1 MTDATKK
8 ASSRLNLFEAFGIEL
23 EYMVVDR
30 ETLQVRPIVADL
42 FAEVTGVPESSDY
55 VDGQVTWSNELV
67 AHVVELKGSE
77 PVRDLRVLPP
87 LFEKALR
94 RIDRTLAAKSAMLL
108 PTAMH
113 PSMDP
118 VTETVLWPYEN
129 HEIYAAFDRVFD
141 CHRHGWANVQSVH
154 LNLPF
159 NGDEQFGALH
169 AAVRLVLPL
178 LPAIAS
184 SSPIVDSQRNGIN
197 DNRLVHYRDHCK
209 EVPSI
214 TGDVVPEPIFD
225 EATYRRDVFERIYR
239 DIAPFDPD
247 GVLGH
252 EFLNARGA
260 IARFDRGSVEIRLMD
275 VQECP
280 MADVAI
286 AAGVTSV
293 VRALVEQSWQSLDWQ
308 KQVETSVLTKV
319 LDDTINQGGRARIED
334 PTLLAAFGMPN
345 KPIRASILWQ
355 NLLERLRQNDTMLD
369 GLFAPLD
376 IIFQHGTLAKRIF
389 RATGKTP
396 SPSDITHV
404 YSEIASCLLRGEP
417 FVP

>member
-1 MTDATKK
+1 MTDTPTTHPG
-8 ASSRLNLFEAFGIEL
+8 RLNLFEAFGVEL

-30 ETLQVRPIVADL
+30 ETLAVKPIVADL
-42 FAEVTGVPESSDY
+42 LADVTGVSGASDY
-55 VDGQVTWSNELV
+55 IDGEVSWSNELV
-67 AHVVELKGSE
+67 SHVVELKATE
-77 PVRDLRVLPP
+77 PVRDMRTLPP
-87 LFEKALR
+87 VFEKALR
-94 RIDRTLAAKSAMLL
+94 RIDRTLAQNSAMLL

-118 VTETVLWPYEN
+118 ATETVLWPHEN
-129 HEIYAAFDRVFD
+129 HEIYDAFNRVFN
-141 CHRHGWANVQSVH
+141 CHTHGWANVQSVH

-178 LPAIAS
+178 LPALAS
-184 SSPIVDSQRNGIN
+184 SSPIVDSKRNGIN
-197 DNRLVHYRDHCK
+197 DNRLVYYRDHCRQ
-209 EVPSI
+209 VPSI
-214 TGDVVPEPIFD
+214 TGDVIPEPIFD
-225 EATYRRDVFERIYR
+225 EATYRREIFERIFA
-239 DIAPFDPD
+239 DIRPHDPD
-247 GVLGH
+247 GILSH

-286 AAGVTSV
+286 AAGVSSV
-293 VRALVEQSWQSLDWQ
+293 VRALVEQTWQPLETQ
-308 KQVETSVLTKV
+308 KTISSALLCQV
-319 LDDTINQGGRARIED
+319 LDETITQGGRARIED
-334 PTLLAAFGMPN
+334 PTFLAVFGFPA

-355 NLLERLRQNDTMLD
+355 NLLERLRKNDSMLD

-389 RATGKTP
+389 RATGA
-396 SPSDITHV
+396 SPSANDLLHV
-404 YSEIASCLLRGEP
+404 YSEIANCLRRGEP

>member
-1 MTDATKK
+1 MTDTTQPRPD
-8 ASSRLNLFEAFGIEL
+8 RLNLFEAFGIEL

-30 ETLQVRPIVADL
+30 ETLAVKPIVADL
-42 FAEVTGVPESSDY
+42 LAEVTGVSGASDY
-55 VDGQVTWSNELV
+55 VDGEVSWSNELV
-67 AHVVELKGSE
+67 SHVVELKATE
-77 PVRDLRVLPP
+77 PVRDMRTLPQV
-87 LFEKALR
+87 FEKALH

-118 VTETVLWPYEN
+118 TTETVLWPHEN
-129 HEIYAAFDRVFD
+129 HEIYNAFDRVFD
-141 CHRHGWANVQSVH
+141 CHTHGWANVQSVH

-184 SSPIVDSQRNGIN
+184 SSPIVDSKRNGIN
-197 DNRLVHYRDHCK
+197 DNRLVHYRDHCRQ
-209 EVPSI
+209 VPSI
-214 TGDVVPEPIFD
+214 TGDVIPEPIFD
-225 EATYRRDVFERIYR
+225 EATYRREIFERIFA
-239 DIAPFDPD
+239 DIAPHDPEN
-247 GVLGH
+247 VLGH

-293 VRALVEQSWQSLDWQ
+293 VRALVEQTWQSLDSQ
-308 KQVETSVLTKV
+308 KAIPTSTLCKV
-319 LDDTINQGGRARIED
+319 LDETIQKGGRARIED
-334 PTLLAAFGMPN
+334 PTVLAAFGFSS
-345 KPIRASILWQ
+345 KPIRASIMWQ
-355 NLLERLRQNDTMLD
+355 NLLERLRKNDTMLD

-389 RATGKTP
+389 RATGA
-396 SPSDITHV
+396 SPSASDLLNV
-404 YSEIASCLLRGEP
+404 YSEIASCLRRGEP

>member
-1 MTDATKK
+1 MSEMTNKPT
-8 ASSRLNLFEAFGIEL
+8 RTLNLFEAFGIEV

-30 ETLQVRPIVADL
+30 ETLAVRPIVMDL
-42 FAEVTGVPESSDY
+42 IDDVTGVPGSSDY
-55 VDGQVTWSNELV
+55 VDGQVSWSNELV
-67 AHVVELKGSE
+67 SHVIELKGTE
-77 PVRDLRVLPP
+77 PVSDMRVLPP
-87 LFEKALR
+87 LFEKAVR

-118 VTETVLWPYEN
+118 TTETVLWPHEN
-129 HEIYAAFDRVFD
+129 HEIYNAFDRVFD
-141 CHRHGWANVQSVH
+141 CRTHGWANVQSVH

-159 NGDEQFGALH
+159 HGDEQFGALH

-184 SSPIVDSQRNGIN
+184 SSPIVDSKRNGIN

-209 EVPSI
+209 RVPSI
-214 TGDVVPEPIFD
+214 TGDVIPEAIFD
-225 EATYRRDVFERIYR
+225 EATYRRDVFERIFR
-239 DIAPFDPD
+239 DIAPHDPD
-247 GVLGH
+247 GILSH

-293 VRALVEQSWQSLDWQ
+293 VRALVQQTWQSLDLQ
-308 KQVETSVLTKV
+308 KQVTSESLTKV
-319 LDDTINQGGRARIED
+319 LDDTILQGGRARIED

-355 NLLERLRQNDTMLD
+355 NLLERLRQHDTVLD

-396 SPSDITHV
+396 SPSDIVHV
-404 YSEIASCLLRGEP
+404 YSEIASCLRRGEP

>member
-1 MTDATKK
+1 MIPK
-8 ASSRLNLFEAFGIEL
+8 LGLFDAFGVEV

-30 ETLQVRPIVADL
+30 ESLAIRPIVPEL
-42 FAEVTGVPESSDY
+42 FAEVTGHVGASDY
-55 VDGQVTWSNELV
+55 IDGKVAWSNELV
-67 AHVVELKGSE
+67 AHVVELKASE
-77 PVRDLRVLPP
+77 PVSDLRILPP
-87 LFEKALR
+87 LFEKALA
-94 RIDRTLAAKSAMLL
+94 RIDRTLKEKSAILL

-113 PSMDP
+113 PSMNP
-118 VTETVLWPYEN
+118 ATETVLWPYEN
-129 HEIYAAFDRVFD
+129 HEIYEAFDRVFN
-141 CHRHGWANVQSVH
+141 CRRHGWANVQSVH

-159 NGDEQFGALH
+159 NGDDEFARLH

-178 LPAIAS
+178 LPALAA

-197 DNRLVHYRDHCK
+197 DNRLIHYREHCSQI
-209 EVPSI
+209 PSI
-214 TGDVVPEPIFD
+214 AGDVIPEPIYD
-225 EATYRRDVFERIYR
+225 EATYRREIFERIFA
-239 DIAPFDPD
+239 DILPYDPD
-247 GVLGH
+247 GILSH

-260 IARFDRGSVEIRLMD
+260 IARFDRGSIEIRLMD

-286 AAGVTSV
+286 SAGVVAV
-293 VRALVEQSWQSLDWQ
+293 VRALVAETWQSLQWQ
-308 KQVETSVLTKV
+308 KDVPTAQLVAVLNETIS
-319 LDDTINQGGRARIED
+319 QGGRARIED
-334 PTLLAAFGMPN
+334 PTILAAYGFPS

-389 RATGKTP
+389 RATGEAP
-396 SPSDITHV
+396 SPADLVCV
-404 YSEIASCLLRGEP
+404 YAEISNCLRRGEP